1 MAGDWSDFPVHE
13 KGFNDGEFVFCKVS
27 MVLYIY
33 IWTETIIIRRIIP
46 VVLPWVII
54 MKHIIVIRLGYYV
67 RPCASDR

>member
-13 KGFNDGEFVFCKVS
+13 KGFNDGEFVLCMVC

-54 MKHIIVIRLGYYV
+54 LKIIIIIRSNYDL
-67 RPCASDR
+67 CSCTADK

>member
-13 KGFNDGEFVFCKVS
+13 KGFNDGEFVLCMVC

-54 MKHIIVIRLGYYV
+54 LKIIIIIRSNYYLSS
-67 RPCASDR
+67 CTSDK